1 MVFGSGLIT
10 LCCVISSVMYSST
23 TEGCCRVV
31 SKFLRAGFSEKRV
44 VLKPN
49 RNPWVI
55 PVMKNSVRAASG
67 WSERY
72 SFHFSWLSGV
82 VMLAASG
89 GQGKQLMCWRYGTT
103 NLAASPS
110 RVTASWLKELVRL
123 WCKSDIIVQQSC

>member
-1 MVFGSGLIT
+1 MAFGSGPIT

-23 TEGCCRVV
+23 TEGCCRAP
-31 SKFLRAGFSEKRV
+31 SKFLHAGFSEERV
-44 VLKPN
+44 ALKPN

-55 PVMKNSVRAASG
+55 PVMKNSVRATSG

-89 GQGKQLMCWRYGTT
+89 GQGQQLMCWRYGTT

-110 RVTASWLKELVRL
+110 RSHCCLAEEAGEALV
-123 WCKSDIIVQQSC
+123 